1 MPSDNFFFYLTS
13 AYLEVTNIW
22 AGILTMNPWTKLFW
36 KCYDVLH
43 LKKKIL
49 SSIEKEKYKP
59 RHAKGIVCTVSR
71 SETNFIVIFVELTDI
86 IGLW

>member
-1 MPSDNFFFYLTS
+1 MNQT
-13 AYLEVTNIW
+13 
-22 AGILTMNPWTKLFW
+22 ILKMLWRTPLK
-36 KCYDVLH
+36 
-43 LKKKIL
+43 KKKIL

-86 IGLW
+86 VGLW